1 MTWVL
6 VYLGSSSLCLARH
19 DWEFSIGSLS
29 FTNLGILE
37 LLIHS
42 LKVRGSWLM
51 REMQSRAVMEST
63 AVLLGV
69 LITCYAGLALAQ
81 GKVLGTKPQGVF
93 APAIR
98 LPSPLTGT
106 RGSSCIFWAVPVCA
120 EQVAEFGCCA
130 VAAPRLGRV
139 GSAEIALFSLSLCT
153 AVPPPAAVT
162 PGLDWGS
169 WIQLVGEGPF
179 SWAKGLLYWVSRKD
193 VACLCIPVRG
203 VKSLVGVT
211 VAAGW
216 CFARARS
223 LLGMFLCLGKV

>member
-6 VYLGSSSLCLARH
+6 VYVGSSSLCLARH

-29 FTNLGILE
+29 LTNLGILE
-37 LLIHS
+37 LLIQS
-42 LKVRGSWLM
+42 LKVRGGWLM

-63 AVLLGV
+63 AVLLRV

-81 GKVLGTKPQGVF
+81 GKVLGTKPRGVF

-98 LPSPLTGT
+98 LPSPLSRNQGEFLHLLSCACLSWAGGRVWLLWLL
-106 RGSSCIFWAVPVCA
+106 RGWAGWAV
-120 EQVAEFGCCA
+120 Q
-130 VAAPRLGRV
+130 R
-139 GSAEIALFSLSLCT
+139 SLCSHS
-153 AVPPPAAVT
+153 AFALL
-162 PGLDWGS
+162 GLLLLLWPRGCDWGS
-169 WIQLVGEGPF
+169 WVQLVGEGPF
-179 SWAKGLLYWVSRKD
+179 SWTKGLLYWVSRKD

-211 VAAGW
+211 VAAGR